1 MASLA
6 GDSTMEDGHYRAKYE
21 ALRLQMKNKQKIL
34 ADYEAELAR
43 KDQVLCPP
51 VRPTKR
57 KLRQAIVE
65 FLSLLL
71 SSYKLS

>member
-21 ALRLQMKNKQKIL
+21 ALLRLQMENKKKIL

-43 KDQVLCPP
+43 KVVYCVL
-51 VRPTKR
+51 
-57 KLRQAIVE
+57 Q
-65 FLSLLL
+65 
-71 SSYKLS
+71 

>member
-21 ALRLQMKNKQKIL
+21 ALRLQMENKKKVL

-43 KDQVLCPP
+43 KFVYCVLL
-51 VRPTKR
+51 RLTKR

-71 SSYKLS
+71 STYKLS